1 MRPCTLSIVLASL
14 LPLAARAQHDDHHP
28 IAQAAAP
35 RLGTV
40 TFPNSGAKSAQ
51 APFLLG
57 VALLHSF
64 EYEDAADEFRLAQR
78 ADPNFALAYWLEAV
92 TYSQVLWGVDDPA
105 AARRAL
111 THLAPSAT
119 ARLAKAP
126 TAREREYGAAVEAYF
141 ADTDVGTRVRGFADS
156 MRALADRHP
165 DDLEAS
171 AFASIAIQM
180 AVPSLPAD
188 QKQAAEERAIAFAER
203 VFEANPNHPGA
214 AHYLIHISDMD
225 AAFAERALPAAR
237 AYAKIAP
244 DAEHALHMPSHVFLK
259 LGMWDDDVS
268 SNERAWAASRA
279 WVAKR
284 KLTGADLDFHGFE
297 WLQYGYLQQGRWH
310 AARALIDTARAVL
323 AGVDLATAEHVD
335 ARYVTSRLEFMYAVE
350 TGQWSEVRD
359 GGPMEAPPG
368 PSAAASRE
376 ASALVRARYQRAATA
391 AMRGDTTNLASTAR
405 SIGGDPDS
413 LPRQGAR
420 PMAVMLG
427 GNLAFL
433 SSRARGDQ
441 AQMFARLSRA
451 ADAEANIPN
460 VGPTWYLSSIE
471 SLGAALVAAG
481 KPREAIDA
489 YEHALTHAPNRS
501 SALLGLAR
509 ARAAAGD
516 RSGAADAYRRLMV
529 NWAHADAD
537 LPALAEARLGALQK

>member
-1 MRPCTLSIVLASL
+1 MRPCTVSFALLAAL
-14 LPLAARAQHDDHHP
+14 LPLAARAQHEDHHP
-28 IAQAAAP
+28 ARAAAP

-40 TFPNSGAKSAQ
+40 TFPNSGARAAQ

-64 EYEDAADEFRLAQR
+64 EYEDAADQFRAAQR
-78 ADPNFALAYWLEAV
+78 ADSNFALAYWLEAV
-92 TYSQVLWGVDDPA
+92 TYSQVLWGVDDPVS
-105 AARRAL
+105 ARRAL
-111 THLAPSAT
+111 ARLAPTAG
-119 ARLAKAP
+119 ARLAKAQTP
-126 TAREREYGAAVEAYF
+126 REREYGAAVEAYF

-188 QKQAAEERAIAFAER
+188 QRHAAEERAIAFAER
-203 VFEANPNHPGA
+203 VFTANPNHPGA

-284 KLTGADLDFHGFE
+284 GLTGADLDFHGFE
-297 WLQYGYLQQGRWH
+297 WLQYGYLEEGRWR
-310 AARALIDTARAVL
+310 AARALIDTARMVL
-323 AGVDLATAEHVD
+323 AGVNLETAEHVD
-335 ARYVTSRLEFMYAVE
+335 ARYVISEMEFMYAVE
-350 TGQWSEVRD
+350 TGQWAEVRD
-359 GGPMEAPPG
+359 TVRLQAPPG
-368 PSAAASRE
+368 PSVAANRE
-376 ASALVRARYQRAATA
+376 ASALLRARYQRAVTA
-391 AMRGDTTNLASTAR
+391 AMRGDASRLDSTAR
-405 SIGGDPDS
+405 AIAGDPDS
-413 LPRQGAR
+413 LPRPGAR
-420 PMAVMLG
+420 PLLTMLG
-427 GNLAFL
+427 LYLGSL
-433 SSRARGDQ
+433 SSRASGDQ
-441 AQMFARLSRA
+441 ARMLARLQRA
-451 ADAEANIPN
+451 ANAEANVPN
-460 VGPTWYLSSIE
+460 GGPMWFVSPLE
-471 SLGAALVAAG
+471 SLGATLVAAG
-481 KPREAIDA
+481 RPREAIDA
-489 YEHALTHAPNRS
+489 YERALAHAPNRS

-516 RSGAADAYRRLMV
+516 RSGAADAYRRLML

-537 LPALAEARLGALQK
+537 LPALAEARLGAQQR